1 MSGEAAATAPRGR
14 WSGLVLALLISALG
28 FVVILDGAALRGDQ
42 GYARVGPAVFPY
54 AIGVG
59 LVGIGAL
66 LALTAL
72 AGRFVVDWTGPLEPG
87 HAPRA
92 ARLRQLGRA
101 ALALAGLLLHIL
113 LLEPAGFVIASTILF
128 GCTAT
133 AFGAPAPRAFA
144 IGLALAGAIF
154 LAFGVLLGLGLPAG
168 RIWSG
173 G

>member
-1 MSGEAAATAPRGR
+1 MSAEAAAAAARGR

-28 FVVILDGAALRGDQ
+28 FVVILDGAALRADQ

-66 LALTAL
+66 LALSAL
-72 AGRFVVDWTGPLEPG
+72 AGRFLVDWTGPPEPG
-87 HAPRA
+87 LAPRG

-101 ALALAGLLLHIL
+101 ALALSGLLLHIL
-113 LLEPAGFVIASTILF
+113 LLQPAGFVIASTILF

-133 AFGAPAPRAFA
+133 AFGAAAPRAFA
-144 IGLALAGAIF
+144 YGLALAAAIF

-168 RIWSG
+168 RIWGSG
-173 G
+173 